1 MGAIEGEQA
10 LGTGLSRRQAGDEID
25 DLEALFVADPACAF
39 EARHLGRTRPIEMWD
54 DLGANGD
61 LACFDATMTFVC
73 GLGLGEIRRRTVEAA
88 VRAGGGKDRR
98 MPRRWTL

>member
-1 MGAIEGEQA
+1 
-10 LGTGLSRRQAGDEID
+10 
-25 DLEALFVADPACAF
+25 
-39 EARHLGRTRPIEMWD
+39 MWD